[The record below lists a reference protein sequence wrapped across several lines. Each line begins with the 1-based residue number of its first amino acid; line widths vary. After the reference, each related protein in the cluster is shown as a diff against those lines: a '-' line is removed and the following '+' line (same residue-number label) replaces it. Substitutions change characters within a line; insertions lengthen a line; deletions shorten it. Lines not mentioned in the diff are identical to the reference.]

1 MKNNLAIFLD
11 FDGTILDNLPQ
22 MYLAYEDFM
31 NDIGL
36 KSSQKEFDEGNGIP
50 LRESLRGMKKKY
62 SLNDSL
68 DYLENKY
75 HEFIA
80 IRTAS
85 AKPRHGFK
93 FFLDK
98 EFSKGKKI
106 SIVSS
111 NRQDVIKGWLEKYN
125 LNNYISFICSA
136 ESVKNGKPNAEP
148 YITAMKKLEVS
159 SSHCIAIEDSC
170 LGVLSATNAGIQT
183 IQIINKT
190 GSLNGPSEHASHI
203 VSNFNEIQTLID
215 AV

>member
-22 MYLAYEDFM
+22 MYLAYKDFM
-31 NDIGL
+31 HDIGE
-36 KSSQKEFDEGNGIP
+36 KPSKEEFNDGNGIP
-50 LRESLRGMKKKY
+50 LRESLKGMKKKY
-62 SLNDSL
+62 FLNDNV

-80 IRTAS
+80 MRTAS
-85 AKPRHGFK
+85 VKPRDGLES
-93 FFLDK
+93 FLDK
-98 EFSKGKKI
+98 EFSKEKKI

-111 NRQDVIKGWLEKYN
+111 NRFDVIKGWLEKHY

-148 YITAMKKLEVS
+148 YITAMKQLDVAPS
-159 SSHCIAIEDSC
+159 NCIAIEDSC
-170 LGVLSATNAGIQT
+170 LGVLSSTNAGIKT
-183 IQIINKT
+183 IQIINK
-190 GSLNGPSEHASHI
+190 GDSLNVPSELASN
-203 VSNFNEIQTLID
+203 VVNNFFEIQSLVN